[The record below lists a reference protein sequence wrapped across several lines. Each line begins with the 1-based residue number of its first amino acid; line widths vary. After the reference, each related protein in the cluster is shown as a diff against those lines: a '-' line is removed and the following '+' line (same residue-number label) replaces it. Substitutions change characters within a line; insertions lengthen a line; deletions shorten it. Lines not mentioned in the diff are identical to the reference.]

1 MVTLTLSS
9 GKVLQW
15 EESLPVGRVTATESL
30 TVENIY
36 IVYICIYKPLCLT
49 MN

>member
-15 EESLPVGRVTATESL
+15 GESLPVGRITATESL
-30 TVENIY
+30 TVEKYIY
-36 IVYICIYKPLCLT
+36 SIYMYI
-49 MN
+49 